1 MNFLKDKYVIKIF
14 VLALLIRLIIVPFY
28 FHPDI
33 KTFNFQSSFLK
44 QGVFDIYTYLIAN
57 KKKLPLKEEFVYFPL
72 TYFSLGGYQII
83 VSPFLGD
90 KFQSWLWDAS
100 QNAIDQTN
108 VFKFLFILKLP
119 YLILDFA
126 TAIVLMK
133 LFEDNKKKRAAL
145 TLWLLNPFSLA
156 LIYIFSNIDIFPVFL
171 TVLSLFFSKR
181 NKIMV
186 ASLLIGLA
194 AGFKAYPILF
204 LPFLFFYAQGLKQK
218 LLAAAPGLIVF
229 LAVIAPFLKSVGF
242 QQATLASG
250 LTTRIISPT
259 FAIGFNES
267 LIIAMISL
275 GALLFYAFN
284 FENFKFE
291 RLPQFY
297 LAALLLIFS
306 SIHFHIQWL
315 LWMIP
320 FIIITGIVRTRL
332 LNSMFLLL
340 TAAILI
346 PLLYPDHFMNFST
359 MEPISQY
366 FIPLPTLFQ
375 IVQRFYDPYAIQ
387 SILHSIFLGG
397 SVVLII
403 QTFKGEKN
411 ATIE

>member
-1 MNFLKDKYVIKIF
+1 M
-14 VLALLIRLIIVPFY
+14 PFY

-33 KTFNFQSSFLK
+33 KTYNFQSSFLK
-44 QGVFDIYTYLIAN
+44 QGVVDIYSYLITN
-57 KKKLPLKEEFVYFPL
+57 KEKLPLKDEFVYFPL

-83 VSPFLGD
+83 MQPFLGNN
-90 KFQSWLWDAS
+90 FQLWLGDAS
-100 QNAIDQTN
+100 QNAIDQTG
-108 VFKFLFILKLP
+108 VFRYLFILKLP

-126 TAIVLMK
+126 TAIILMK
-133 LFEDNKKKRAAL
+133 LFDDNKKKRAVL

-171 TVLSLFFSKR
+171 TVLSLYFSKI
-181 NKIMV
+181 NKIMI

-204 LPFLFFYAQGLKQK
+204 IPFLFFYAQGLKQK
-218 LLAAAPGLIVF
+218 TLVVVPGLIAF
-229 LAVIAPFLKSVGF
+229 FAVIAPFLKSSGF
-242 QQATLASG
+242 QQATIASG

-259 FAIGFNES
+259 FAIGFSES

-275 GALLFYAFN
+275 GALFFYAFN
-284 FENFKFE
+284 LENFKFE

-320 FIIITGIVRTRL
+320 FIIIIGAIHKR
-332 LNSMFLLL
+332 FLASLFVLL
-340 TAAILI
+340 TTAIFI
-346 PLLYPDHFMNFST
+346 PLLYPDHFMGFSL
-359 MEPISQY
+359 MEPISSY

-375 IVQRFYDPYAIQ
+375 ITQRFYDPYAIQ
-387 SILHSIFLGG
+387 SILHSVFLGG
-397 SVVLII
+397 SIILIV
-403 QTFKGEKN
+403 QMFGGEKN
-411 ATIE
+411 ETIE